1 MLYLKV
7 TYKGCDYV
15 GWEFI
20 AVFLGAAA
28 VGIFILFAIFI
39 IGVLKWLLQ
48 GYFLYKVA
56 EIKDYHLPWLGFV
69 PFGTFYIGGQAY
81 DGNILKKNSFDP
93 KHIGLAFAIAGIVLY
108 LMGLSIGD
116 IVITYLLMES
126 IAFIGIFTAYAKQPV
141 IGVLLA
147 LLNVVTAGIAA
158 IVILFLYSRKLKDEF
173 DGSQSFREA
182 DPTNDVQPANSHPND
197 PNLNRDI

>member
-1 MLYLKV
+1 M
-7 TYKGCDYV
+7 

-20 AVFLGAAA
+20 ALFFGAAA
-28 VGIFILFAIFI
+28 LGIFILFIIFI
-39 IGVLKWLLQ
+39 IGLLKWLLQ
-48 GYFLYKVA
+48 GYFLFRVS
-56 EIKDYHLPWLGFV
+56 EIKDYHLPWLSFI

-93 KHIGLAFAIAGIVLY
+93 KHLGLAFAIIGLVLY

-116 IVITYLLMES
+116 LVITYLLMES
-126 IAFIGIFTAYAKQPV
+126 VAFIGIFTAYVKQPV

-158 IVILFLYSRKLKDEF
+158 IVILFLYSRKLRNEH
-173 DGSQSFREA
+173 GSDAFYQEES
-182 DPTNDVQPANSHPND
+182 TNTFHNNSSSDSHPND